1 MTRTGEFIKTRLHF
15 TKLLNKDDSFV
26 LFREKPLHVAIV
38 AVVASFVNDAFAPF
52 KEEVSLYVFSVRT

>member
-1 MTRTGEFIKTRLHF
+1 MTRTGDIIRKGLHF
-15 TKLLNKDDSFV
+15 TKLLNKDDGFV

-52 KEEVSLYVFSVRT
+52 KEEVSLDVFSVGT